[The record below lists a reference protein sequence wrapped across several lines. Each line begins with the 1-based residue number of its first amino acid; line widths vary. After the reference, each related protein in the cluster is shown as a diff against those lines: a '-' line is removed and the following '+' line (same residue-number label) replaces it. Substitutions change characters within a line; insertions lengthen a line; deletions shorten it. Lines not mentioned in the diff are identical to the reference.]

1 MRSPEVYLKFIYNQT
16 CGVPGRFIGN
26 SVSFLRDGAH
36 YASTSGSSVAIVSL
50 EQEKAFDRVDFVL
63 LRSALGRMGF
73 GPSFISWTDLFYA
86 WVQSAVEVNGYIT
99 PFSGLSCG
107 VREGCPISPLQYVL
121 YALAEVLACNIRAN
135 PAIVGLSLPGAPI
148 PLAVI
153 FQCADDTSVIVTSD
167 VANGAT
173 FATYSLFEW
182 GSVSKLNLGK
192 CKGLWLDGWS
202 ARGDPP
208 VALQWSSARV
218 KVLGVSIGPPGL
230 EEPKTGAKNNCR
242 QNCSNA
248 WGLRKLSFLGRAVVS
263 NALALSRIWYVASL
277 LPMPNW
283 VLGELNRPIFS
294 FVLGGNDLVAWAVLI

>member
-1 MRSPEVYLKFIYNQT
+1 
-16 CGVPGRFIGN
+16 VPGRFIGD

-36 YASTSGSSVAIVSL
+36 YASTSGSSVAILSL
-50 EQEKAFDRVDFVL
+50 DQEKAFDRVDFVL

-99 PFSGLSCG
+99 PFFGLSCS
-107 VREGCPISPLQYVL
+107 VRQGCPISPLLYVL
-121 YALAEVLACNIRAN
+121 YALAEVLACNIRNN
-135 PAIVGLSLPGAPI
+135 PAIVGLSLPGVPV

-167 VANGAT
+167 AAIGAT
-173 FATYSLFEW
+173 FATYSLFER

-192 CKGLWLDGWS
+192 CKGLWLVGGVGVMILRLHCNGLLRGLKCWVSLS
-202 ARGDPP
+202 APLVCKR
-208 VALQWSSARV
+208 
-218 KVLGVSIGPPGL
+218 
-230 EEPKTGAKNNCR
+230 KTGAKNNCR

-283 VLGELNRPIFS
+283 VLGELNRLIFS
-294 FVLGGNDLVAWAVLI
+294 VV

>member
-1 MRSPEVYLKFIYNQT
+1 M
-16 CGVPGRFIGN
+16 PGRFIGN

-36 YASTSGSSVAIVSL
+36 YASTSGSSVAILSL

-107 VREGCPISPLQYVL
+107 VRQGCPISPLLYVL

-182 GSVSKLNLGK
+182 GSVFKLNLGK

-202 ARGDPP
+202 VRGDPP
-208 VALQWSSARV
+208 V
-218 KVLGVSIGPPGL
+218 
-230 EEPKTGAKNNCR
+230 
-242 QNCSNA
+242 A

-294 FVLGGNDLVAWAVLI
+294 FVLGGKNDLVAWAVLI